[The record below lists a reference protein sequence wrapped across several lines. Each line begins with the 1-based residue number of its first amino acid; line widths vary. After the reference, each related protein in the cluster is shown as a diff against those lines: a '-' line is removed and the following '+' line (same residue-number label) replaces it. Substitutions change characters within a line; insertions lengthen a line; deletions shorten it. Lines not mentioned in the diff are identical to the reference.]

1 MEQREDWEPKIV
13 GFLCKWCS
21 YAGADLAGTSR
32 RKYPANIGIIKV
44 PCSGRVDP
52 LFILKA
58 LRLGFDG
65 VLVSGCHPG
74 ECHYLT
80 GNYRARR
87 KFAITKKFLE
97 YLGVDPRR
105 LQGSWVSASSRTTC
119 IPMPTRI
126 ASSHTLSIVFSA
138 PLASASPRG
147 KSTRQPSRRRWPAWT
162 RTTPTTPRRRA
173 RAPPC
178 SSTPR
183 WCSTAR
189 DTSGRPSKS
198 TAPPWR

>member
-1 MEQREDWEPKIV
+1 LEQKSEWEPKIV

-32 RKYPANIGIIKV
+32 KKYPANIGIIKV

-74 ECHYLT
+74 DCHYQT

-87 KFAITKKFLE
+87 KIAVTKRFLE
-97 YLGVDPRR
+97 YMGIEPERV
-105 LQGSWVSASSRTTC
+105 QASWCSASEGAKFAEVVTE
-119 IPMPTRI
+119 
-126 ASSHTLSIVFSA
+126 V
-138 PLASASPRG
+138 
-147 KSTRQPSRRRWPAWT
+147 
-162 RTTPTTPRRRA
+162 
-173 RAPPC
+173 
-178 SSTPR
+178 
-183 WCSTAR
+183 
-189 DTSGRPSKS
+189 TSGVREVGPNKLFADGRERDR
-198 TAPPWR
+198 TEAAARG

>member
-1 MEQREDWEPKIV
+1 MKQKSEWEPKVV

-32 RKYPANIGIIKV
+32 KKYPANIRVIKV

-74 ECHYLT
+74 DCHYQT

-87 KFAITKKFLE
+87 RIAVTKRLLE
-97 YLGVDPRR
+97 YVGIDPRR
-105 LQGSWVSASSRTTC
+105 IQASWVSASEG
-119 IPMPTRI
+119 
-126 ASSHTLSIVFSA
+126 
-138 PLASASPRG
+138 G
-147 KSTRQPSRRRWPAWT
+147 KFAEVVEEVVKELKEIGPNHLFAEKEEKDGAEAKAGS
-162 RTTPTTPRRRA
+162 
-173 RAPPC
+173 
-178 SSTPR
+178 
-183 WCSTAR
+183 
-189 DTSGRPSKS
+189 
-198 TAPPWR
+198 